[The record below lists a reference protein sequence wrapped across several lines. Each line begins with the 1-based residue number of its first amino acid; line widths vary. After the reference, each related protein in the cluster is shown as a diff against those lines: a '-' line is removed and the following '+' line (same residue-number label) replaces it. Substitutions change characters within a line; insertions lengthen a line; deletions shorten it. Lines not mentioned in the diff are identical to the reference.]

1 MTLGW
6 AIITTGLPHTGL
18 RQCVGRPRMHRL
30 CFDDNGHG
38 CTRDRPATLRPGLG
52 GGGGAVSTD
61 GQTAERLPASS
72 LAGQS
77 QLA

>member
-6 AIITTGLPHTGL
+6 AIITTGLPHTRL
-18 RQCVGRPRMHRL
+18 RQWW
-30 CFDDNGHG
+30 DDLERIGSASTIMGTGVHVI
-38 CTRDRPATLRPGLG
+38 DLLRFAPGQEVTEV
-52 GGGGAVSTD
+52 AVSTD

-77 QLA
+77 QLT